1 MLDVLLDLQVDL
13 LPAFVLLKEL
23 SQLLPLANIILLQV
37 PCAVK
42 PTPINHSPDTP
53 ILTLIQREG
62 FLGSLARPR
71 SGLEDSSHPG
81 MDFRIRGMVVD
92 DVKPKP

>member
-37 PCAVK
+37 ACAVK

-53 ILTLIQREG
+53 ILLSYNERASLEALHGPDLGLKTRRILGWIFG
-62 FLGSLARPR
+62 FGEWLL
-71 SGLEDSSHPG
+71 
-81 MDFRIRGMVVD
+81 MM
-92 DVKPKP
+92 